1 MTARRVARR
10 RSRLDHG
17 ATESQSWRPSAHRRP
32 HTARGAPAPELE
44 RPLTDPAAKHD
55 EGEFQ
60 GRDGLRLYY
69 QRWLLEAAPA
79 RAVIVLLH
87 GGFAQSS
94 WYLNLPRHEVPRGVA
109 VYAYDQRG
117 WGRSGG
123 QRGYLERWSDCLDDL
138 GEFLRL
144 VRAAEPDRPIVL
156 MGHTGSAPIV
166 LEHALQHPES
176 VRGVFCVSPAL
187 DLAAIPP
194 VLAASVLSRVRPR
207 LTLDARR
214 RVDAGMAYISHD
226 PAFTRFALNDPLR
239 NTKLTMRFIAELD
252 AAVRRVNAQA
262 GALRVPVLI
271 LCGDGGIAPSR
282 RRACERTSI
291 GLGQPTRSSTSIPG
305 ATRTC

>member
-1 MTARRVARR
+1 M
-10 RSRLDHG
+10 
-17 ATESQSWRPSAHRRP
+17 
-32 HTARGAPAPELE
+32 
-44 RPLTDPAAKHD
+44 TDPAAKHD
-55 EGEFQ
+55 EGEFH
-60 GRDGLRLYY
+60 GRDGVRLYY
-69 QRWLLEAAPA
+69 QRWLPEAAPA

-117 WGRSGG
+117 WGRSDGR
-123 QRGYLERWSDCLDDL
+123 RGYLERWSDCLDDL
-138 GEFLRL
+138 GAFLDL
-144 VRAAEPDRPIVL
+144 VRAAEPDRPLVL

-166 LEHALQHPES
+166 LEYSFQHPAS

-194 VLAASVLSRVRPR
+194 VLRMAANVLSRVRPR
-207 LTLDARR
+207 LTFDARR

-226 PAFTRFALNDPLR
+226 PDFTRFALDDPLR

-262 GALRVPVLI
+262 GALSVPVLI
-271 LCGDGGIAPSR
+271 LCGDEDRAVPPASMRAYYERVGSPDREFHEYPGGYTNLLSDSVTDAVLADIDR
-282 RRACERTSI
+282 WLDRVTRTSA
-291 GLGQPTRSSTSIPG
+291 RDCG
-305 ATRTC
+305 AA

>member
-1 MTARRVARR
+1 
-10 RSRLDHG
+10 
-17 ATESQSWRPSAHRRP
+17 
-32 HTARGAPAPELE
+32 
-44 RPLTDPAAKHD
+44 LTDSAAKHD
-55 EGEFQ
+55 EAEFQ

-69 QRWLLEAAPA
+69 QRWVPDAAPT
-79 RAVIVLLH
+79 RAVIALLH

-94 WYLNLPRHEVPRGVA
+94 WYLNLPHHEVPRGVA

-123 QRGYLERWSDCLDDL
+123 QRGYLNAWSEALDDL
-138 GEFLRL
+138 DEFLEL

-166 LEHALQHPES
+166 LEYALQHPAS

-194 VLAASVLSRVRPR
+194 VLRMVANVLSRVRPR
-207 LTLDARR
+207 LTFDARR
-214 RVDAGMAYISHD
+214 RVDAGLAYVSHD
-226 PAFTRFALNDPLR
+226 PAFVRFAIDDPLR
-239 NTKLTMRFIAELD
+239 NTKLTMRYIAELD

-271 LCGDGGIAPSR
+271 LCGAADRAVPPASMRAYFQRLGSPDKEFHEYPGGYTNLLSDSVAEAVLADIDHWLDR
-282 RRACERTSI
+282 VT
-291 GLGQPTRSSTSIPG
+291 
-305 ATRTC
+305 